1 MKISKSRI
9 GKYTGIKA
17 GHFGKKHSEISR
29 EKIRLKRLL
38 QVFPVKD
45 TSIEV
50 ALQNELIKK
59 GIVFEKHKSILG
71 ITQPDA
77 FIEPNI
83 CIYADGDYWHSR
95 PEVAMRDERINEAL
109 QKNFLVLRYSEKEI
123 NANVEGC
130 VDEIEEVMFTFPS

>member
-1 MKISKSRI
+1 MALFSELNSR
-9 GKYTGIKA
+9 KM
-17 GHFGKKHSEISR
+17 
-29 EKIRLKRLL
+29 
-38 QVFPVKD
+38 P
-45 TSIEV
+45 
-50 ALQNELIKK
+50 
-59 GIVFEKHKSILG
+59 FEKHKSILG